1 MLQYPYLIDGKP
13 MPLPDREVEMSFED
27 LDHPEAGR
35 DEAGFMHRLVAR
47 YKVGTWSFVYS
58 HLTQDTYRELAQLLP
73 QSGSFVFSY
82 PDPMDPEQYKHTV
95 AYLSRYGIVWQDAAT
110 GLYRNLKF
118 SIIEC

>member
-1 MLQYPYLIDGKP
+1 MLQHPYLIDGKP

-47 YKVGTWSFVYS
+47 YKVGSWGFVYS
-58 HLTQDTYRELAQLLP
+58 CLTRETYAQLLELLP
-73 QSGSFVFSY
+73 QNGSFVFSY
-82 PDPMDPEQYKHTV
+82 PDPLDPEQYKHTV
-95 AYLSRYGIVWQDAAT
+95 AYLSRYSIVWQDAST

>member
-1 MLQYPYLIDGKP
+1 MLQHPYLIEGQP
-13 MPLPDREVEMSFED
+13 MPLPDQEVEMQFQD
-27 LDHPEAGR
+27 LDRAEAGR

-47 YKVGTWSFVYS
+47 YKVGSWSFTYS
-58 HLTQDTYRELAQLLP
+58 HLTQQTYTQLLEMLP

-95 AYLSRYGIVWQDAAT
+95 AYLSNYGIVWRNAAT
-110 GLYRNLKF
+110 GMYRNLKF

>member
-1 MLQYPYLIDGKP
+1 MLANPYLIDGKP
-13 MPLPDREVEMSFED
+13 MPLPDQQVEMSFED

-47 YKVGTWSFVYS
+47 YKVGSWGFTYS
-58 HLTQDTYRELAQLLP
+58 YLTQQTYRELLQLLP

-82 PDPMDPEQYKHTV
+82 PDPMDPEQYRHTV
-95 AYLSRYGIVWQDAAT
+95 AYLSKYGICWQDAAT

>member
-1 MLQYPYLIDGKP
+1 MLQAPYLIDGKP
-13 MPLPDREVEMSFED
+13 MPLPDVEVGMSFED
-27 LDHPEAGR
+27 LDRAEAGR

-47 YKVGTWSFVYS
+47 YKVGCWNFTYS
-58 HLTQDTYRELAQLLP
+58 YLDGQTYRQILELLP
-73 QSGSFVFSY
+73 KSGSFVFSY

-95 AYLSRYGIVWQDAAT
+95 AYLSQYGISWQDAAT

>member
-1 MLQYPYLIDGKP
+1 MLEHPYLIDGKP

-27 LDHPEAGR
+27 LDHPETGR

-47 YKVGTWSFVYS
+47 YKVGSWSFAYS
-58 HLTQDTYRELAQLLP
+58 CLTGETYTRLLALLP

-82 PDPMDPEQYKHTV
+82 PDPLDPEQYKHTV
-95 AYLSRYGIVWQDAAT
+95 AYLSRYSIVWQDAAS

>member
-1 MLQYPYLIDGKP
+1 MLQYPYLIEGIP
-13 MPLPDREVEMSFED
+13 MPLPDQEVQMSFED
-27 LDHPEAGR
+27 LDHADAGR

-47 YKVGTWSFVYS
+47 YKVGSWDFVYS
-58 HLTQDTYRELAQLLP
+58 HLTQQTYQQLLQLLP

-82 PDPMDPEQYKHTV
+82 PDPMNPDQYKHTV
-95 AYLSRYGIVWQDAAT
+95 AYLSRYGITWRNAAT